1 LLNQESL
8 LELAKEMLGRC
19 QDFHWKKD

>member
-1 LLNQESL
+1 LNQESL